1 MRYVLVGL
9 LISFFI
15 GSTLAQEIVR
25 FGTSDG
31 LLQVDF
37 PVDWEIIEDIPGAFI
52 FSSPSF
58 GYGRIS
64 VYNIAMI
71 CGYETPGP
79 DPLWFSCDPDPV
91 DILPFVSHE
100 LWSQTITGDE
110 DIAAEGTSECRL
122 AEHYLGCARDLGNG
136 DFAVLYW
143 EAYGTEISEMLPRVF
158 SVIESVIYSSP
169 LAVSPDQYPIPIITD
184 DGWTLELGSLDLDPE
199 SALYIGPDGYAY
211 VVGQGR
217 MLIVSPDGQV
227 QNIIGNEYL
236 EGFSRDFGV
245 LSNGELWVLSPW
257 GNIDK
262 FDTQGNHLGEF
273 IYDEGGI
280 WTAVQMEVLTDDT
293 IILLAQIYEE
303 AQISVFAPDGSNSTM
318 FRVDA
323 PSEFDFFDDPAFSP
337 LILGAASVD
346 EFYVFNWNY
355 GTIRVFDGDGN
366 VSVSNLLVDLSGTP
380 RQMSFAASG
389 EMEIYA
395 EDRLQRVDL
404 INNEVE
410 VINLPHETALLLPD
424 NGLIYLDRSKKL
436 LVRTDLLDTK

>member
-1 MRYVLVGL
+1 
-9 LISFFI
+9 
-15 GSTLAQEIVR
+15 
-25 FGTSDG
+25 
-31 LLQVDF
+31 
-37 PVDWEIIEDIPGAFI
+37 
-52 FSSPSF
+52 
-58 GYGRIS
+58 
-64 VYNIAMI
+64 
-71 CGYETPGP
+71 
-79 DPLWFSCDPDPV
+79 
-91 DILPFVSHE
+91 
-100 LWSQTITGDE
+100 
-110 DIAAEGTSECRL
+110 
-122 AEHYLGCARDLGNG
+122 
-136 DFAVLYW
+136 
-143 EAYGTEISEMLPRVF
+143 
-158 SVIESVIYSSP
+158 
-169 LAVSPDQYPIPIITD
+169 
-184 DGWTLELGSLDLDPE
+184 
-199 SALYIGPDGYAY
+199 
-211 VVGQGR
+211 